1 VRPDPDFDGEEIKAV
16 INPETD
22 SGRMK
27 RLFDTDD
34 RARALMDALY
44 ASL

>member
-1 VRPDPDFDGEEIKAV
+1 LDSGGGRSPREREAA
-16 INPETD
+16 TD